1 MYDLAIQNYYKGIEY
16 VKDNN
21 SRNSIHN
28 LAHSYSNMSY
38 PLKDIVYA
46 GDKILVANNTE
57 RTVQSVDWV
66 NGTIVLS
73 TNLTSYANSLMSV
86 QRTLIATDVIIYG
99 PQGLQY
105 TPELVTQNGE
115 NIATQDNN
123 ILILG

>member
-1 MYDLAIQNYYKGIEY
+1 M
-16 VKDNN
+16 
-21 SRNSIHN
+21 
-28 LAHSYSNMSY
+28 YSNTSY

-46 GDKILVANNTE
+46 GDKILVAKNTE
-57 RTVQSVDWV
+57 KTVQSVDWV

-105 TPELVTQNGE
+105 TPELVTQNGD
-115 NIATQDNN
+115 NITTQDNN